1 MKTLGGWGDP
11 TGETYTAPQTQ
22 EYALPQSPTV
32 VLSTS
37 DFQLQSLEPKQ
48 LSPSHKLLLNEGP
61 SEPCCVIE
69 NNKYTMKSLK
79 NKI

>member
-1 MKTLGGWGDP
+1 VTHWGA
-11 TGETYTAPQTQ
+11 YTAPQTQ
-22 EYALPQSPTV
+22 EYAFPQSPTP

-48 LSPSHKLLLNEGP
+48 LSPSHKLLLNEGTL
-61 SEPCCVIE
+61 EPCCVIE